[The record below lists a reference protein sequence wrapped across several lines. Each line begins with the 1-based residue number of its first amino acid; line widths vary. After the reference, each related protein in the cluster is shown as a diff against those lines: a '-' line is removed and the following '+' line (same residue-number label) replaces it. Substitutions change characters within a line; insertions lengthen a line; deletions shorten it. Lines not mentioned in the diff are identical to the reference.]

1 MRRIWTAR
9 RSRRTIRSAAR
20 RSTAARSGSPP
31 DRGWVCGGG
40 ELRSN
45 GMARAPRGAGEPAAR
60 RLPLK
65 AASAVGAEPRLEPR
79 YADVALPV
87 PVPRTYTYE
96 VPSALAPRVVPG
108 SRVVVPVRR
117 RQVVGLVLGVDV
129 PAPDVPARPIALA
142 PDDEPAVSAALIEL
156 GRWVGSYYGA
166 PLGMALR
173 ALLPGALWSVRRPA
187 GPPEQAERVLLLT
200 EALPSL
206 LERERA
212 FRSAPKRRV
221 GYEALEALGGSAPLR
236 HLVDRLGLSRA
247 VLDGLVKQGLARY
260 TDVPRAR
267 DPFAGLSSA
276 PPPTLTEGQ
285 RAVVAGIAA
294 TPPDVPVLIHGVTGS
309 GKTLVYLELLR
320 SVVASGQGAILLVPE
335 IALTPQTVAR
345 VRGVFGDQVA
355 VLHSGLSDGERA
367 DAWRAL
373 RRGERR
379 LAVGPRSAVFAPV
392 QRLGAIVVD
401 EEHEPSYKQGTA
413 PRYYARD
420 VAIERARLEGARVI
434 LGSAT
439 PSLET
444 LHLAAAGKVVR
455 FELPDRIGARPLP
468 PVEVID
474 LRSAERVPDARG
486 VPWTVALDEAVRG
499 ALGRREQVILLLNRR
514 GFATYLQ
521 CPSCGDVRACPRC
534 AIALTVHQTPA
545 ALRCHYCGHAEPI
558 PTVCRACGKET
569 QRMRGLG
576 TQQLEHFVGLRF
588 PEARIA
594 RMDLDTT
601 STKWAHH
608 RVLERMAQGK
618 IDILLGTQMIAKG
631 LDFPNVT
638 VVGVVDADTGLH
650 LPDFRAAER
659 TFQLVAQVAGRAG
672 RGPKGG
678 RVYVQTRAPDHH
690 AIRAAAVHSVAQFAA
705 AELPLRSPPNPA
717 YPPQVGLVRFVAS
730 HEDAGRV
737 QRTAERVAE
746 WLVRANAERLSG
758 ALSVLGPAP
767 CPIERLKGRWRVLV
781 KAAEPCAIGRVVR
794 ALGARA
800 RGAVIVDR
808 DPVSLL

>member
-1 MRRIWTAR
+1 M
-9 RSRRTIRSAAR
+9 
-20 RSTAARSGSPP
+20 
-31 DRGWVCGGG
+31 V
-40 ELRSN
+40 
-45 GMARAPRGAGEPAAR
+45 
-60 RLPLK
+60 
-65 AASAVGAEPRLEPR
+65 
-79 YADVALPV
+79 LPV
-87 PVPRTYTYE
+87 PVPRTYTYQIPPE
-96 VPSALAPRVVPG
+96 LDRRVVPG
-108 SRVVVPVRR
+108 ARVVVPVQR
-117 RQVVGLVLGVDV
+117 RQVVGVVAARDAAAPGV
-129 PAPDVPARPIALA
+129 AARPILAA
-142 PDDEPAVSAALIEL
+142 PDAEPAITPSLFALGVWIS
-156 GRWVGSYYGA
+156 RYYGT
-166 PLGMALR
+166 PLGLALR
-173 ALLPGALWSVRRPA
+173 ALLPGALWSVRRLA
-187 GPPEQAERVLLLT
+187 GPVEQVERVLTLT
-200 EALPSL
+200 TALPSL

-212 FRSAPKRRV
+212 FQRAPRRRV
-221 GYEALEALGGSAPLR
+221 AYEALEAIGGSAPVR
-236 HLVDRLGLSRA
+236 HLVDRLGLSQA
-247 VLDGLVKQGLARY
+247 VLDGLVTQGLARS
-260 TDVPRAR
+260 DELPRAR
-267 DPFAGLSSA
+267 DPFAALSS
-276 PPPTLTEGQ
+276 PPPPELTVDQ
-285 RAVVAGIAA
+285 RRVVAGILA
-294 TPPDVPVLIHGVTGS
+294 TPVGRPVLIQGVTGS
-309 GKTLVYLELLR
+309 GKTLVYLDVLR

-373 RRGERR
+373 RRGERSV
-379 LAVGPRSAVFAPV
+379 AVGPRSAVFAPV
-392 QRLGAIVVD
+392 QRLGVIVVD
-401 EEHEPSYKQGTA
+401 EEHESSYKQGTA
-413 PRYYARD
+413 PRYHARD
-420 VAIERARLEGARVI
+420 AALERARLEGARVI

-444 LHLAAAGKVVR
+444 LHLAGQGELVR
-455 FELPDRIGARPLP
+455 FELSERIGARPLP

-474 LRSAERVPDARG
+474 LRSAPRVPEARG

-499 ALGRREQVILLLNRR
+499 ALAQGEQVILLLNRR

-521 CPSCGDVRACPRC
+521 CPACGDVRDCPRC
-534 AIALTVHQTPA
+534 AIALTVHQTPP
-545 ALRCHYCGHAEPI
+545 ALRCHYCGHEEPI
-558 PTVCRACGKET
+558 PTICRVCGKET
-569 QRMRGLG
+569 ERMRGLG

-690 AIRAAAVHSVAQFAA
+690 AIRAAAAHSVAQFAE
-705 AELPLRSPPNPA
+705 AELPLRTPPHPA
-717 YPPQVGLVRFVAS
+717 YPPHVGLARFVAS
-730 HEDAGRV
+730 HEDAARAR
-737 QRTAERVAE
+737 QAAERVAA
-746 WLVRANAERLSG
+746 WLVRANTARLSG

-767 CPIERLKGRWRVLV
+767 CPIERLKGRWRWHVLV
-781 KAAEPCAIGRVVR
+781 KAVERRALGRVVR
-794 ALGARA
+794 ALGTRA
-800 RGAVIVDR
+800 RGVVVDR

>member
-1 MRRIWTAR
+1 MPPISTAP
-9 RSRRTIRSAAR
+9 RSRRTTRSWVPPSTVGRSDSRSDPGSACDGAR
-20 RSTAARSGSPP
+20 IATVVTLADRVSELAPRRAPP
-31 DRGWVCGGG
+31 DPVP
-40 ELRSN
+40 
-45 GMARAPRGAGEPAAR
+45 AVRAA
-60 RLPLK
+60 
-65 AASAVGAEPRLEPR
+65 PR
-79 YADVALPV
+79 YAEIVLPV
-87 PVPRTYTYE
+87 PVSSTYSYE
-96 VPSALAPRVVPG
+96 IPLALADRVAPG
-108 SRVVVPVRR
+108 ARVVVPVQQRR
-117 RQVVGLVLGVDV
+117 LVGVVAAVDV
-129 PAPDVPARPIALA
+129 AAPGVAARAILAAPDR
-142 PDDEPAVSAALIEL
+142 EPAISPALLEL
-156 GRWVGSYYGA
+156 GRWIGRYYGT
-166 PLGMALR
+166 PLGLALR
-173 ALLPGALWSVRRPA
+173 ALLPGALWRVDRPT
-187 GPPEQAERVLLLT
+187 GPTEGAERVVTLAA
-200 EALPSL
+200 ALPSL

-212 FRSAPKRRV
+212 FKRSPKRRAA
-221 GYEALEALGGSAPLR
+221 YEVLEALGGSAPLR
-236 HLVDRLGLSRA
+236 HLVARLGLSRSA
-247 VLDGLVKQGLARY
+247 LDGLVAQRLARY
-260 TDVPRAR
+260 ADVPRPR
-267 DPFAGLSSA
+267 DPFAELSS
-276 PPPTLTEGQ
+276 PPPAELTPDQ
-285 RAVVAGIAA
+285 RRVVAGILA
-294 TPPDVPVLIHGVTGS
+294 TPPERPALIQGVTAS
-309 GKTLVYLELLR
+309 GKTLVYLEVLR
-320 SVVASGQGAILLVPE
+320 HVVATGGGAILLVPE

-379 LAVGPRSAVFAPV
+379 VAVGPRSAVFAPV
-392 QRLGAIVVD
+392 ARLGAIVVD
-401 EEHEPSYKQGTA
+401 EEHESSYKQGTA
-413 PRYYARD
+413 PRYHARD
-420 VAIERARLEGARVI
+420 VAIERARLEGGGARVI

-444 LHLAAAGKVVR
+444 LHLAAVRKVAR

-499 ALGRREQVILLLNRR
+499 ALGRGEQVILLLNRR

-521 CPSCGDVRACPRC
+521 CPACGDVRTCPRC

-545 ALRCHYCGHAEPI
+545 ALRCHYCGHEEPV
-558 PTVCRACGKET
+558 PTVCHVCGKET

-608 RVLERMAQGK
+608 RILERMAEGK
-618 IDILLGTQMIAKG
+618 LDILLGTQMIAKG

-638 VVGVVDADTGLH
+638 VVGVVDADTGLN

-678 RVYVQTRAPDHH
+678 QVFAQTRAPDHH
-690 AIRAAAVHSVAQFAA
+690 AIRAAAAHSVVEFAA
-705 AELPLRSPPNPA
+705 AELPLRAPPGPT
-717 YPPQVGLVRFVAS
+717 YPPHIGLARFVAS
-730 HEDAGRV
+730 GADAGRT
-737 QRTAERVAE
+737 QQAAERVAA
-746 WLVRANAERLSG
+746 WLRRANTERLGG
-758 ALSVLGPAP
+758 ALTVLGPAP
-767 CPIERLKGRWRVLV
+767 CPIERLKGRWRWHVLV
-781 KAAEPCAIGRVVR
+781 KSTEARAIGRVVR
-794 ALGARA
+794 AWSARA
-800 RGAVIVDR
+800 RRAVVVDR

>member
-1 MRRIWTAR
+1 MLRPWGRARRSRGFSRAPRRPFPQPVIERRATSGTPRSSSRFRWRAPIPTGFPTVSPRGPSPAPGWWCRCGDAAWWRSSRRWTCRLRRSRRGRSSTRRTGSRPSPPRCSSWGAGCRGTTAR
-9 RSRRTIRSAAR
+9 RS
-20 RSTAARSGSPP
+20 
-31 DRGWVCGGG
+31 
-40 ELRSN
+40 
-45 GMARAPRGAGEPAAR
+45 
-60 RLPLK
+60 
-65 AASAVGAEPRLEPR
+65 
-79 YADVALPV
+79 
-87 PVPRTYTYE
+87 
-96 VPSALAPRVVPG
+96 
-108 SRVVVPVRR
+108 
-117 RQVVGLVLGVDV
+117 
-129 PAPDVPARPIALA
+129 
-142 PDDEPAVSAALIEL
+142 
-156 GRWVGSYYGA
+156 
-166 PLGMALR
+166 
-173 ALLPGALWSVRRPA
+173 
-187 GPPEQAERVLLLT
+187 
-200 EALPSL
+200 
-206 LERERA
+206 
-212 FRSAPKRRV
+212 
-221 GYEALEALGGSAPLR
+221 
-236 HLVDRLGLSRA
+236 
-247 VLDGLVKQGLARY
+247 
-260 TDVPRAR
+260 
-267 DPFAGLSSA
+267 
-276 PPPTLTEGQ
+276 
-285 RAVVAGIAA
+285 
-294 TPPDVPVLIHGVTGS
+294 GS
-309 GKTLVYLELLR
+309 GKTLVYLEVLR
-320 SVVASGQGAILLVPE
+320 SVVASGNGAILLVPE

-379 LAVGPRSAVFAPV
+379 VAVGPRSAVFAPV

-401 EEHEPSYKQGTA
+401 EEHESSYKQGTA
-413 PRYYARD
+413 PRYHARD
-420 VAIERARLEGARVI
+420 VALERARLEGGGARVI

-444 LHLAAAGKVVR
+444 LHLAAVGKVVR

-499 ALGRREQVILLLNRR
+499 ALGRGEQVILLLNRR

-521 CPSCGDVRACPRC
+521 CPACGDVRTCPRC

-545 ALRCHYCGHAEPI
+545 ALRCHYCGHEEPI
-558 PTVCRACGKET
+558 PTVCRLCGKET

-618 IDILLGTQMIAKG
+618 IDILLGTQMIAK
-631 LDFPNVT
+631 
-638 VVGVVDADTGLH
+638 
-650 LPDFRAAER
+650 
-659 TFQLVAQVAGRAG
+659 
-672 RGPKGG
+672 
-678 RVYVQTRAPDHH
+678 
-690 AIRAAAVHSVAQFAA
+690 
-705 AELPLRSPPNPA
+705 ELA

-746 WLVRANAERLSG
+746 WLVRANTERLSG

-767 CPIERLKGRWRVLV
+767 CPIERLKGRWRWHVLV
-781 KAAEPCAIGRVVR
+781 KAAEPRALGRVVR

>member
-1 MRRIWTAR
+1 VPATAR
-9 RSRRTIRSAAR
+9 GPAGDVSLGAQHAAPLPGDIGSRSA
-20 RSTAARSGSPP
+20 
-31 DRGWVCGGG
+31 
-40 ELRSN
+40 
-45 GMARAPRGAGEPAAR
+45 
-60 RLPLK
+60 
-65 AASAVGAEPRLEPR
+65 PR
-79 YADVALPV
+79 YAEVVLPV
-87 PVPRTYTYE
+87 PVPRTYTYLIPADLE
-96 VPSALAPRVVPG
+96 PRVVPG
-108 SRVVVPVRR
+108 ARVVVPVQR
-117 RQVVGLVLGVDV
+117 RQVVGIVAAVDAAPPASTVAVKPIAAAPDAAPAITAPLLALGVWMS
-129 PAPDVPARPIALA
+129 R
-142 PDDEPAVSAALIEL
+142 
-156 GRWVGSYYGA
+156 YYGA
-166 PLGMALR
+166 PLGLALR
-173 ALLPGALWSVRRPA
+173 ALLPGALWSVRQPA
-187 GPPEQAERVLLLT
+187 GPAEQVERVLTLT
-200 EALPSL
+200 GALPSL

-212 FRSAPKRRV
+212 FKRAPKRRV
-221 GYEALEALGGSAPLR
+221 AYEALEAIGGSAPLR
-236 HLVDRLGLSRA
+236 HLVAQLGLSPA
-247 VLDGLVKQGLARY
+247 ALEGLVTQGLARY

-267 DPFAGLSSA
+267 DPFAGLSS
-276 PPPTLTEGQ
+276 PPPPDLTADQQ
-285 RAVVAGIAA
+285 RVVAGILG
-294 TPPDVPVLIHGVTGS
+294 TPVETPALIQGVTGS
-309 GKTLVYLELLR
+309 GKTLVYLDVLR
-320 SVVASGQGAILLVPE
+320 SVVASGNGAILLVPE

-345 VRGVFGDQVA
+345 ARRVRRSGGGA
-355 VLHSGLSDGERA
+355 ALGLSDGERA

-379 LAVGPRSAVFAPV
+379 VAVGPRSAVFAPV

-401 EEHEPSYKQGTA
+401 EEHESSYKQGTA
-413 PRYYARD
+413 PRYHARD
-420 VAIERARLEGARVI
+420 VALERARLEGGGARVI

-444 LHLAAAGKVVR
+444 LHLAAVGKVVR

-499 ALGRREQVILLLNRR
+499 ALGRGEQVILLLNRR

-521 CPSCGDVRACPRC
+521 CPACGDVRTCPRC

-545 ALRCHYCGHAEPI
+545 ALRCHYCGHEEPI
-558 PTVCRACGKET
+558 PTVCRLCGKET

-767 CPIERLKGRWRVLV
+767 CPIERLKGRWRWHVLV
-781 KAAEPCAIGRVVR
+781 KAAEPRAIGRVVR